1 MATEPENQ
9 SLGPKH
15 RRVLEVL
22 AKALRG
28 CDANALL
35 ARGFGFETMAD
46 LVRSGLATV
55 WVETVKE
62 RGLPIEVARVRI
74 KDAGRR
80 ALEG

>member
-1 MATEPENQ
+1 
-9 SLGPKH
+9 
-15 RRVLEVL
+15 
-22 AKALRG
+22 
-28 CDANALL
+28 
-35 ARGFGFETMAD
+35 MAD
-46 LVRSGLATV
+46 LVRRRLATG